1 MTDMQEM
8 DGSTFSDAP
17 ATPIEQTTPAISPES
32 DNRDIS
38 PERDERDIMSKVWKK
53 HQAEGDDEPAAPAG
67 DERDEK
73 GRFKPKS
80 GEEAKSGEDAKP
92 DDAQARV
99 ARPDDAP
106 GAFDILPAEV
116 KREWANIPAS
126 ARTALATSYQKMAA
140 QAAEAG
146 RIKSGLGPI
155 QDVYNQIART
165 APEIRNMTPQEAART
180 MGETLNMRL
189 QIQRDTVPNLIR
201 IAQQFGKIEDLRAA
215 LLPRPQS
222 QPQQGQQAQPAQTQ
236 REAFL
241 MQQMAQM
248 QRQMQQ
254 MANPDT
260 ITGTVERTLKTRE
273 VEQTVSKW
281 AAEKPYYKAL
291 EPHLPSFVDEAVA
304 ALGEG
309 ASYEDVLDAAYNM
322 AVDRFSLQAPAPQHA
337 PQDGGRTEAA
347 RRATSANVRS
357 RGTHQTPMSEED
369 EMRQAYRRATRG

>member
-8 DGSTFSDAP
+8 DGSTFSYAP

-32 DNRDIS
+32 DNRGIS
-38 PERDERDIMSKVWKK
+38 PEGDERDIMSKVWKK

-80 GEEAKSGEDAKP
+80 GEEAKPGEDAKP
-92 DDAQARV
+92 DDAQTRV

-116 KREWANIPAS
+116 KREWANIPAT

-155 QDVYNQIART
+155 QEAFQSVARQS
-165 APEIRNMTPQEAART
+165 PELNNMTPQQAAKM
-180 MGETLNMRL
+180 MGELAMTRVQLTRDPAGTLVRL
-189 QIQRDTVPNLIR
+189 
-201 IAQQFGKIEDLRAA
+201 AQQLGVTDKFRAA
-215 LLPRPQS
+215 MTN
-222 QPQQGQQAQPAQTQ
+222 QPAQQGQQAQPAQTQ

-273 VEQTVSKW
+273 VEQTVSRW

-357 RGTHQTPMSEED
+357 RGTQQTPMSEED